1 MANDKN
7 IRKFRKLIQE
17 EYQEFKDSC
26 LNKSKEDIF
35 FNCFKIYFYNE
46 MYDFFMGED
55 FALYDKDILAL
66 LEDGNHIVE
75 LLFNYYIDTELSSIS
90 NFEDINYFIIAYNDK
105 YHSDIVKDRY
115 NP

>member
-1 MANDKN
+1 MANNEN
-7 IRKFRKLIQE
+7 IRKLRKLIQE
-17 EYQEFKDSC
+17 EYQEFKNIC
-26 LNKSKEDIF
+26 LNKSKEEIF

-46 MYDFFMGED
+46 IYEFFQNDYFSMSK
-55 FALYDKDILAL
+55 KDILAL

-75 LLFNYYIDTELSSIS
+75 LLFNCYIDTELSSIS